1 MSRQMEALR
10 DSLGSAMRLA
20 DQLAGPPAPPP
31 SNHSVSERY
40 IRDMLKLRRRRDS
53 FFNSELFA
61 DPAWDILLEL
71 YAADL
76 GQVRITITSLCIA
89 AAVPAT
95 TALRWIKQL
104 ENEGIILR
112 RDDPVDGR
120 RKFVMLS
127 PKALDAMNAYFQTV
141 PVSASLI

>member
-89 AAVPAT
+89 AAVPPT